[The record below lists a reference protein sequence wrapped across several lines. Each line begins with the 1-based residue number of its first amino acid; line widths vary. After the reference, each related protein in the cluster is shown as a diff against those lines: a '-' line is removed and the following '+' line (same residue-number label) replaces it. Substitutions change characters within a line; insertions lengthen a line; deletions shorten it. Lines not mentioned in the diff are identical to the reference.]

1 MIVTSGG
8 YVKRAAAQNRSMRKK
23 VKILSN
29 DDFSEILH
37 FLLCLYITYD
47 FRTKL
52 TPFAL
57 DQDLQFS
64 SSKLISLI
72 TLALK
77 NLIDF
82 DIDFKEHTTIKTN
95 NPSLGFWSP

>member
-37 FLLCLYITYD
+37 FSLCLYITYD

-52 TPFAL
+52 TPFCSGPGFAVL
-57 DQDLQFS
+57 V
-64 SSKLISLI
+64 
-72 TLALK
+72 LK
-77 NLIDF
+77 IDF
-82 DIDFKEHTTIKTN
+82 THYPNFDESD
-95 NPSLGFWSP
+95 